1 MPLYKVQYYV
11 ISTYEFRVNVGNSHM
26 FRRYRKANP
35 PFMTNDTSV
44 SWAANWS
51 GGLWLRFMPAIPLPF
66 EGGRCQELT
75 ELCTSPQHDWWP
87 QGGLFP
93 NPPVS
98 PLAKTYTGRGGLWC
112 EMMERRIQRVD
123 LYSKKPRHVY
133 NNSQLWLGWNFYL
146 SCHSL
151 IKFHILK
158 WLLWHC
164 TLELKCD
171 MKGAHFSA

>member
-1 MPLYKVQYYV
+1 MLEIATCLGGTGKQ
-11 ISTYEFRVNVGNSHM
+11 THLLWQ
-26 FRRYRKANP
+26 
-35 PFMTNDTSV
+35 MTHQSAGQRIDR
-44 SWAANWS
+44 AAS
-51 GGLWLRFMPAIPLPF
+51 GCDLCLPF
-66 EGGRCQELT
+66 LSHLKGEVSGIDRVMYKSSAWLVTPRWALSQPSSF
-75 ELCTSPQHDWWP
+75 SPCK
-87 QGGLFP
+87 
-93 NPPVS
+93 N
-98 PLAKTYTGRGGLWC
+98 TGRGGLWC

-146 SCHSL
+146 SCPSL